1 MDSFTPWNWKTA
13 WIRSLA
19 DRAFKICSK
28 ENLPKELETIRK
40 FASWNNYPN
49 YIVKSIIKHV
59 QRKQSDA
66 TKNDKND
73 EKETPT
79 VFFHINYG
87 GEKVESLVKTCF
99 KKLRRCSNKNV
110 KFIARYTVTKMS
122 FFTNTKDKIDTLS
135 KSHVVYEFKCPGCN
149 SSFIGKT
156 DRTLCTRTHEHAQ
169 TRP

>member
-28 ENLPKELETIRK
+28 ENLPKELETIIK

-66 TKNDKND
+66 TNNDKND
-73 EKETPT
+73 GKETPT
-79 VFFHINYG
+79 VFFHINYDM
-87 GEKVESLVKTCF
+87 
-99 KKLRRCSNKNV
+99 
-110 KFIARYTVTKMS
+110 KFI
-122 FFTNTKDKIDTLS
+122 
-135 KSHVVYEFKCPGCN
+135 
-149 SSFIGKT
+149 
-156 DRTLCTRTHEHAQ
+156 
-169 TRP
+169 